1 MAVQATSYMLGRQ
14 KIILTPRYYLD
25 NFRYVLDFVKRLY
38 GNLLNEPEW
47 AFVRRFEA
55 LSLDAQ
61 SLYVRFSNRKGL
73 FFRINKLQYAEIT
86 DVATA
91 ADELIT
97 AGFIER
103 LSAQHV
109 MVGEAALSVFTK
121 PELLDL
127 LPLEPEEIRPL
138 NKEKK
143 EGVVRYALN
152 ELDFGEI
159 VTSLTTR
166 ETVTKMNFEA
176 EGMMV
181 KYLFFGNR
189 GGSMTEFVV
198 RDLGMVN
205 FERYDESKLTARFR
219 SRKEVEDKLLISL
232 TSEEFYELKESEKPA
247 EDIYNWFLNWNET
260 RPELTEIA
268 IPAYQKLVVRVGA
281 YLERQKLPEQALS
294 VYELSD
300 RVPARERRV
309 RLLFKNGSVEEALA
323 LCDEIA
329 VNPLNAEERYFATD
343 FREKILSLGEKKRT
357 RKATTRFLLDADS
370 VNIPAAYRHHVEAGV
385 MNYYLENDYDAAF
398 TENYPWRGL
407 FGLVFWDII
416 YDANVS
422 AIHHPLQRAPSDFY
436 LPDFY
441 VKREDLL
448 KKRMAELVTKDDWR
462 RHTGRMF
469 NAKYGITNVLVDWSD
484 ELLTLVQRMIELL
497 DVDQLRLILLEMAR
511 NLREHT
517 RGFPD
522 LLIWNEQGQY
532 DFVEVKSPTDHLGP
546 QQLHW
551 LEFFQTIGVHGKVI
565 RVIWEL

>member
-1 MAVQATSYMLGRQ
+1 MVGRQ

-38 GNLLNEPEW
+38 GNLLNDTEW
-47 AFVRRFEA
+47 DFVRRFEG

-73 FFRINKLQYAEIT
+73 FFRINKLQYVEIT
-86 DVATA
+86 DLLAA
-91 ADELIT
+91 ADELMN

-103 LSAQHV
+103 LSAQHAS
-109 MVGEAALSVFTK
+109 MGETALGVFTK

-127 LPLEPEEIRPL
+127 LPLGPEEIKPL
-138 NKEKK
+138 AKEKK
-143 EGVVRYALN
+143 EGVVCYALQ

-159 VTSLTTR
+159 VTSLLTH
-166 ETVTKMNFEA
+166 EPVIKVNFEA
-176 EGMMV
+176 EDMMV

-189 GGSMTEFVV
+189 GSSMTDFVV
-198 RDLGMVN
+198 RDLGMIN

-219 SRKEVEDKLLISL
+219 TRKEVEDKLLISL
-232 TSEEFYELKESEKPA
+232 TNEVFYDLKETETPA
-247 EDIYNWFLNWNET
+247 DDIYNWFLNWNET

-268 IPAYQKLVVRVGA
+268 IPGYQKLVCRVGA

-329 VNPLNAEERYFATD
+329 VNPHNAEERYFAND
-343 FREKILSLGEKKRT
+343 FREKILGTGAKKRP
-357 RKATTRFLLDADS
+357 RKATTRFLSDAES
-370 VNIPAAYRHHVEAGV
+370 VNIPVAYRHHVEAGV
-385 MNYYLENDYDAAF
+385 MNYYLEQDYDAAF

-436 LPDFY
+436 LPNFY
-441 VKREDLL
+441 IKREELL
-448 KKRMAELVTKDDWR
+448 KNRLAELKTRDDWR
-462 RHTGRMF
+462 RHIGRMF
-469 NAKYGITNVLVDWSD
+469 NAKYGITNVLIDWSD
-484 ELLTLVQRMIELL
+484 ELLTLVQRMVELL
-497 DVDQLRLILLEMAR
+497 SVDQLRLILLEMAR
-511 NLREHT
+511 NVREHT

-522 LLIWNEQGQY
+522 LLIWNEQGY
-532 DFVEVKSPTDHLGP
+532 YEFVEVKSPTDHLGP

-551 LEFFQTIGVHGKVI
+551 LEFFQTIGVHGKVV
-565 RVIWEL
+565 RVIWEA

>member
-1 MAVQATSYMLGRQ
+1 MIGQQ
-14 KIILTPRYYLD
+14 KVILTPRYYLD

-38 GNLLNEPEW
+38 GNLLTDAEW
-47 AFVRRFEA
+47 DFINRFAE

-61 SLYVRFSNRKGL
+61 CLYVRFSNRKGL
-73 FFRINKLQYAEIT
+73 FFRANKLQYNEIT
-86 DVATA
+86 DLPAATA
-91 ADELIT
+91 ELLRT
-97 AGFIER
+97 GFINP
-103 LSAQHV
+103 LSAHQAPQ
-109 MVGEAALSVFTK
+109 GNEALSVFTK
-121 PELLDL
+121 PELLNL
-127 LPLEPEEIRPL
+127 LPLEPEETKAL
-138 NKEKK
+138 GKEKK
-143 EGVVRYALN
+143 EYVVRYALN

-159 VTSLTTR
+159 VTSLTTH
-166 ETVTKMNFEA
+166 EAVVKMNFEA

-181 KYLFFGNR
+181 KYLFFGHR
-189 GGSMTEFVV
+189 GGSMSEFVV

-219 SRKEVEDKLLISL
+219 TRKEVEDKLLISL
-232 TSEEFYELKESEKPA
+232 TNEEFYGLKEADAPA
-247 EDIYNWFLNWNET
+247 DDIYNWFLNWNET

-268 IPAYQKLVVRVGA
+268 IPGYQKLVCRVGA

-309 RLLFKNGSVEEALA
+309 RLLFKNGAAEEALA

-329 VNPLNAEERYFATD
+329 VSPLNAEERYFAND
-343 FREKILSLGEKKRT
+343 FREKIMSAGEKKRT
-357 RKATTRFLLDADS
+357 RKATTRFLLDAGS

-385 MNYYLENDYDAAF
+385 MNYYLEQDFDAAF

-441 VKREDLL
+441 LKRETLL
-448 KKRMAELVTKDDWR
+448 KNRLTELATKDDWR
-462 RHTGRMF
+462 RHTGRTF

-484 ELLTLVQRMIELL
+484 ELLTLVQRMIDLL
-497 DVDQLRLILLEMAR
+497 DIEQLRLILLEMAR
-511 NLREHT
+511 NVREHT

-522 LLIWNEQGQY
+522 LLIWNEQGEY
-532 DFVEVKSPTDHLGP
+532 EFVEVKSPTDHLGP

>member
-1 MAVQATSYMLGRQ
+1 MVGQQ
-14 KIILTPRYYLD
+14 KVILTPRYYLD

-38 GNLLNEPEW
+38 GNLLTDAELD
-47 AFVRRFEA
+47 FVRRFEE
-55 LSLDAQ
+55 LPLDAQ
-61 SLYVRFSNRKGL
+61 CLYVRFSNRKGL
-73 FFRINKLQYAEIT
+73 FFRVNKLQYTEIT
-86 DVATA
+86 DIPAATA
-91 ADELIT
+91 TLVD
-97 AGFIER
+97 AGFANS
-103 LSAQHV
+103 LSAHHAPL
-109 MVGEAALSVFTK
+109 GDDALSVFTK

-127 LPLEPEEIRPL
+127 LPLEPEETKSL
-138 NKEKK
+138 GKEKK
-143 EGVVRYALN
+143 EQVVRYALN

-166 ETVTKMNFEA
+166 EAVVKVNFEA
-176 EGMMV
+176 EDMMI
-181 KYLFFGNR
+181 KYLFFGHR

-219 SRKEVEDKLLISL
+219 TRKEVEDKLLISL
-232 TSEEFYELKESEKPA
+232 TNEEFYGLKEAETPA
-247 EDIYNWFLNWNET
+247 DDIYNWFLNWNET

-268 IPAYQKLVVRVGA
+268 IPGYQKLVCRVGA

-309 RLLFKNGSVEEALA
+309 RLLFKNGAVEEALA

-329 VNPLNAEERYFATD
+329 VSPLNAEERYFAND
-343 FREKILSLGEKKRT
+343 FRERIMSAGEKKRT

-385 MNYYLENDYDAAF
+385 MNYYLEQDFDAAF

-441 VKREDLL
+441 VKRESLL
-448 KKRMAELVTKDDWR
+448 KNRLTELTTKDDWR

-484 ELLTLVQRMIELL
+484 ELLTLVQRMIDLL
-497 DVDQLRLILLEMAR
+497 DIEQLRLILLEMAR
-511 NLREHT
+511 NVREHT

-522 LLIWNEQGQY
+522 LLIWNEQGEY
-532 DFVEVKSPTDHLGP
+532 EFVEVKSPTDHLGP

-551 LEFFQTIGVHGKVI
+551 LEFFQTISVHGKVI

>member
-1 MAVQATSYMLGRQ
+1 MVGQQ

-38 GNLLNEPEW
+38 GNLLTDAEW
-47 AFVRRFEA
+47 DFVHRFEE

-61 SLYVRFSNRKGL
+61 CLYVRFSNRKGL
-73 FFRINKLQYAEIT
+73 FFRVNKLQYTEIT
-86 DVATA
+86 DLPAATA
-91 ADELIT
+91 ELLRT
-97 AGFIER
+97 GFVDP
-103 LSAQHV
+103 LSAYHV
-109 MVGEAALSVFTK
+109 SQGNEALSVFTK

-127 LPLEPEEIRPL
+127 LPLEPEETRAL
-138 NKEKK
+138 GKEKK
-143 EGVVRYALN
+143 EQVVRYALN

-159 VTSLTTR
+159 VTSLTTY
-166 ETVTKMNFEA
+166 EAVVKVNFEA
-176 EGMMV
+176 EDMMI
-181 KYLFFGNR
+181 KYLFFGHR

-219 SRKEVEDKLLISL
+219 TRKEVEDKLLISL
-232 TSEEFYELKESEKPA
+232 TNEEFYGLKEAEAPA
-247 EDIYNWFLNWNET
+247 DDIYNWFLNWNET

-268 IPAYQKLVVRVGA
+268 IPGYQKLVCRVGA
-281 YLERQKLPEQALS
+281 YLERQKLSEQALS

-309 RLLFKNGSVEEALA
+309 RLLFKNGAVEEALA

-329 VNPLNAEERYFATD
+329 VSPLNAEERYFAND
-343 FREKILSLGEKKRT
+343 FREKILSAGEKKRT
-357 RKATTRFLLDADS
+357 RKATTRFLLDAGS

-385 MNYYLENDYDAAF
+385 MNYYLEQDFDAAF

-441 VKREDLL
+441 IKREALL
-448 KKRMAELVTKDDWR
+448 KNRLTELTTKDDWR

-484 ELLTLVQRMIELL
+484 ELLTLVQRMIDLL
-497 DVDQLRLILLEMAR
+497 DIEQLRLILLEMAR
-511 NLREHT
+511 NVREHT

-522 LLIWNEQGQY
+522 LLIWNEQGDY
-532 DFVEVKSPTDHLGP
+532 EFVEVKSPTDHLGP

>member
-1 MAVQATSYMLGRQ
+1 MVGRQ
-14 KIILTPRYYLD
+14 KVILTPRYYLD

-38 GNLLNEPEW
+38 GSLLNDAEW
-47 AFVRRFEA
+47 DFVRRFEA
-55 LSLDAQ
+55 MGLDAQ
-61 SLYVRFSNRKGL
+61 SLYVRFSNRTGL
-73 FFRINKLQYAEIT
+73 FFRVNKLQYNEIT
-86 DVATA
+86 NLPA
-91 ADELIT
+91 AVDELIT
-97 AGFIER
+97 AGFIEA
-103 LSAQHV
+103 LSPLHASL
-109 MVGEAALSVFTK
+109 GESAISVFTK
-121 PELLDL
+121 PELLEL

-143 EGVVRYALN
+143 EGVVRYALQ
-152 ELDFGEI
+152 ELDFGEV
-159 VTSLTTR
+159 VTSLTTH
-166 ETVTKMNFEA
+166 ETVVKMNFEA
-176 EGMMV
+176 EGMMI

-189 GGSMTEFVV
+189 SVNMTEFVV

-205 FERYDESKLTARFR
+205 FERYDETKLTARFR
-219 SRKEVEDKLLISL
+219 TRKEVEDKLLISL
-232 TSEEFYELKESEKPA
+232 TNEEFHHLKENETPA

-268 IPAYQKLVVRVGA
+268 IPGYQKLVCRVGGF
-281 YLERQKLPEQALS
+281 LERQKLPEQALS

-300 RVPARERRV
+300 RVPARERRA
-309 RLLFKNGSVEEALA
+309 RLLFRNGSVEEALA

-343 FREKILSLGEKKRT
+343 FRDKILSAGEKKRT
-357 RKATTRFLLDADS
+357 RKATTRFLSDAES
-370 VNIPAAYRHHVEAGV
+370 VNIPVAYRHHVEAGV
-385 MNYYLENDYDAAF
+385 MNYYLEQDYDAAF

-441 VKREDLL
+441 LKREELL
-448 KKRMAELVTKDDWR
+448 KKRLNELATRDDWR

-484 ELLTLVQRMIELL
+484 ELLTLVQRMIELI
-497 DVDQLRLILLEMAR
+497 DTDQLRLILLEMAR

-522 LLIWNEQGQY
+522 LLIWNEQGY
-532 DFVEVKSPTDHLGP
+532 YEFVEVKSPTDHLGS

-551 LEFFQTIGVHGKVI
+551 LEFFQTIGVRSKVI
-565 RVIWEL
+565 RVIWEA